1 MLVEFLTDHGLTLI
15 DETGDPL
22 SGGARGDDLTAHIL
36 PEGTKRRR
44 QTIRRYYM
52 DGQSG
57 ACAVSPDLTEEEV
70 VQSILRMHGLCTLWT
85 SCAWR
90 DRVLYIES
98 SRPTVNREQFFELF
112 RTAEAIMQAER
123 PVARLGSRTV
133 VLGLRGSGPT
143 GISVAAVRQAAAV
156 RRLNLTLGQQIKS
169 GTWTSIALV
178 KHGCIPEHIDSLD
191 ENLAFM
197 ISTVAPGSQFA
208 QCRLCFDDP
217 VAEVNT
223 VGRWCAFNPLL
234 LHSVRASENTLS
246 VVLYSASRG
255 VRQQDV
261 SKMAELGFPGWVHV
275 DDTSDEV
282 NGHQVPGERTQ
293 RLAQT
298 FSVRHESSSNVYLDP
313 AGSTDAGSSSTS
325 GSTSGTTSGKTSP
338 NEISPTLP
346 FTGGQAWSA
355 ASSKGISVALYDPD
369 LPGECVFQSMLWSA
383 GFDTTLTCCTAARA
397 TVACLVAQSECLPQ
411 IPLLHGFLAG
421 SCSWRDPVRV
431 RRWGCIADIICLPW
445 LGMCVCVHVVV
456 GDSTLFEFWPPGCS
470 PGSSCWT
477 CLGYDGSHYCV
488 LARRKPVPIASVFVP
503 DLTEE
508 GIEPNPGPPKADPQS
523 AGPQTN
529 GSKSAGRP
537 PSAPGGKASN
547 KRKAAVVKKLLHLGV
562 DFTAHQL
569 RTLVSAD
576 GACDRLENAQ
586 SAQQS
591 KDILNALYLKS
602 GFRKEEPHPET
613 ADDLPTIQVEISED
627 VEIGFQVK
635 PSLMQADA
643 EKPDTTKGMQGPQGA
658 TLRAFMLKLL
668 QNTVHPVAEAAETSD
683 ADKVLINDA
692 VVVRCEEDYIA
703 GRCWVAGDMAT
714 VLGLS
719 GVHGIFFNPPIA
731 LQAFYRVV
739 WSDEAPAALF
749 ETNQSLPNFA
759 GIVLAKDKGKYGV
772 RSKTGERKPV
782 DEEWEVKGLPLK
794 LTEKAVV
801 AVLSALGI
809 SDPKVRREM
818 HGWRLAAWEK
828 YPVPVPLTLDS
839 DQSKHKVKAGSE
851 VFVVWF
857 KRCGWRSSS
866 STGAGKGSSKG
877 SSNGARSRSKSRRPS
892 RGRDHKK
899 TKVEL
904 ADPVPDADEF
914 SDAHFE
920 KTIEQSK
927 ALQSGA
933 KRMKAA
939 SDMDVASMAQRM
951 VDMQL
956 LMARMA
962 QQVQDLQAA
971 SKPSE
976 APIAAT
982 LEQRPRPLEL
992 GPAIVNPPGAAPP
1005 GVGDAVA

>member
-1 MLVEFLTDHGLTLI
+1 
-15 DETGDPL
+15 
-22 SGGARGDDLTAHIL
+22 
-36 PEGTKRRR
+36 
-44 QTIRRYYM
+44 
-52 DGQSG
+52 
-57 ACAVSPDLTEEEV
+57 
-70 VQSILRMHGLCTLWT
+70 
-85 SCAWR
+85 
-90 DRVLYIES
+90 
-98 SRPTVNREQFFELF
+98 
-112 RTAEAIMQAER
+112 MQVER

-143 GISVAAVRQAAAV
+143 GISVAAARQAAAV
-156 RRLNLTLGQQIKS
+156 RRLNLSLGQQIKS

-208 QCRLCFDDP
+208 HCRLCFDDP
-217 VAEVNT
+217 LAEVNT

-246 VVLYSASRG
+246 IVLYSASRG

-261 SKMAELGFPGWVHV
+261 SRMAELGFPGWVHA

-282 NGHQVPGERTQ
+282 SGHQVPGERTQ

-298 FSVRHESSSNVYLDP
+298 FSVRHEPSSPEQTSSGTGSMSERATSATNTDLAPTGSADPGSRSSSD
-313 AGSTDAGSSSTS
+313 
-325 GSTSGTTSGKTSP
+325 STSGTTSGKPSP
-338 NEISPTLP
+338 IEISPTLP
-346 FTGGQAWSA
+346 FTGGQAWPA
-355 ASSKGISVALYDPD
+355 VASKGISAALYDPD

-383 GFDTTLTCCTAARA
+383 GFDTTLECCTAARA
-397 TVACLVAQSECLPQ
+397 TVACLAACSDCLPQ
-411 IPLLHGFLAG
+411 IPLLHSLLTG
-421 SCSWRDPVRV
+421 SCSRRDPVRV
-431 RRWGCIADIICLPW
+431 RRWGCVADIILLALAW
-445 LGMCVCVHVVV
+445 NVCVLVVF
-456 GDSTLFEFWPPGCS
+456 GDSSLIEFWPPGCS
-470 PGSSCWT
+470 PGNSCWV

-488 LARRKPVPIASVFVP
+488 LARRKPVPIASTFVP

-523 AGPQTN
+523 AGPQTA
-529 GSKSAGRP
+529 GSKHAGRP

-586 SAQQS
+586 NGQQS

-602 GFRKEEPHPET
+602 GFRKEAPHPET

-635 PSLMQADA
+635 LSLMQADA
-643 EKPDTTKGMQGPQGA
+643 EKPDTAKGMQGPQGA
-658 TLRAFMLKLL
+658 TLRAFMLKLI
-668 QNTVHPVAEAAETSD
+668 QNTIHPVAEAAETSD

-692 VVVRCEEDYIA
+692 VVVRCEEDYVA

-719 GVHGIFFNPPIA
+719 GAHGIFFNPPIA
-731 LQAFYRVV
+731 LQAFYRVM
-739 WSDEAPAALF
+739 WSDEPPAALF

-759 GIVLAKDKGKYGV
+759 GIVLSKDKGKYGV
-772 RSKTGERKPV
+772 RSKTGERKPA

-828 YPVPVPLTLDS
+828 YPIPVPLTLDS
-839 DQSKHKVKAGSE
+839 EQSKHKVQAGSE

-866 STGAGKGSSKG
+866 SNGVGKGSSKG
-877 SSNGARSRSKSRRPS
+877 SSKGARSRSKSRRPS
-892 RGRDHKK
+892 RGRDRKK
-899 TKVEL
+899 TKVDP

-920 KTIEQSK
+920 KTLEQSK

-933 KRMKAA
+933 KKMKAA

-956 LMARMA
+956 PMARMA

-971 SKPSE
+971 SKPPE
-976 APIAAT
+976 VPTAAT
-982 LEQRPRPLEL
+982 LEQRPRPLEF
-992 GPAIVNPPGAAPP
+992 GPAIVNPPAAAAPVIGGAA
-1005 GVGDAVA
+1005 A